1 MNENGDSQP
10 TGKMHADEVDI
21 DTALVRR
28 LLKAQFPQWADLL
41 LTPVN
46 SGGTDNAIYRLG
58 DDLSVRLPRI
68 ESAIEQIDKE
78 HTWLPRLAPHLPL
91 AIPVPLVKGAPGEG
105 YPFPWAVNRWL
116 PGENAINAPLADP
129 MQAASDMANFLTA
142 LRQIDTTGGPLAG
155 EHNFGRG
162 TPLAERHAFV
172 RESIIALEDMID
184 TGAATAAWE
193 VALHAPV
200 WSEPPVW
207 VHGDL
212 LPGNLLV
219 TAGRLSGVIDFGGLG
234 LGDPA
239 CDLLVAWGL
248 FSRDAREHFRAAL
261 QVDDA
266 SWARG
271 SGWALSVGV
280 IALPY
285 YKETNLILANIARRL
300 ITEVLSDC
308 RQG

>member
-1 MNENGDSQP
+1 MSANTDP
-10 TGKMHADEVDI
+10 KPIGKMHADELDI
-21 DTALVRR
+21 DEALVRR
-28 LLKAQFPQWADLL
+28 LLVAQFPQWADLPL
-41 LTPVN
+41 MPVY

-58 DDLSVRLPRI
+58 DDLSVRLTRR
-68 ESAIEQIDKE
+68 ESPQEQLDKE
-78 HTWLPRLAPHLPL
+78 LRWLPMLAPHLPL
-91 AIPVPLVKGAPGEG
+91 AIPVPLVMGAPGEG
-105 YPFPWAVNRWL
+105 YPMTWSVNRWL

-129 MQAASDMANFLTA
+129 MRAASDMADFLTA

-162 TPLAERHAFV
+162 MPLAERDAFV
-172 RESIIALEDMID
+172 RESIIALEGMID
-184 TGAATAAWE
+184 TDAATAAWE

-271 SGWALSVGV
+271 SGWALSIGV

-300 ITEVLSDC
+300 IAEVLSDY

>member
-1 MNENGDSQP
+1 MSEHTDP
-10 TGKMHADEVDI
+10 KPIGKMHADELDI
-21 DTALVRR
+21 DEALVRR
-28 LLKAQFPQWADLL
+28 LLAAQFPQWADLP
-41 LTPVN
+41 LTPIYA
-46 SGGTDNAIYRLG
+46 GGTDNAIYRLG
-58 DDLSVRLPRI
+58 DDLSVRLARR
-68 ESAIEQIDKE
+68 ESPQEQLDKE
-78 HTWLPRLAPHLPL
+78 FQWLPRPAPHLPL
-91 AIPVPLVKGAPGEG
+91 AIPVPLVKGTPGEG
-105 YPFPWAVNRWL
+105 YPMAWSVNRWL
-116 PGENAINAPLADP
+116 AGENAINALLADP
-129 MQAASDMANFLTA
+129 IQAATDMAGFLMA
-142 LRQIDTTGGPLAG
+142 LRAIDTTGGPLAG

-162 TPLAERHAFV
+162 LPLAQRDEDV
-172 RESIIALEDMID
+172 RESIIALKGMID
-184 TGAATAAWE
+184 TDAATAAWE
-193 VALHAPV
+193 VALQAPV

-219 TAGRLSGVIDFGGLG
+219 TDGRLSGVIDFGGLG

-261 QVDDA
+261 RVDDA

-285 YKETNLILANIARRL
+285 YAETNPILANIARRL
-300 ITEVLSDC
+300 IAEVLAGD
-308 RQG
+308 